1 MTQTLE
7 DVVYLLSE
15 TEPSRL
21 TASTAEVAFIGRSN
35 VGKSSLLNAVCRR
48 DVARVSNQPGRTR
61 AINVFQAGF
70 GRWLVD
76 LPGYGFALGPEKER
90 AGWGPMIEGYLKGR
104 PTLRMV
110 FALIDAKVG
119 PTKLD
124 LDMVRWM
131 EATDLPWRPVATKA
145 DQVKPSRSLAR
156 RREAAHAMGLQ
167 AEDLAWVSAQDGFGV
182 KELRGEVAALLAD

>member
-1 MTQTLE
+1 MIQPLE
-7 DVVYLLSE
+7 TVEYLLSE
-15 TEPSRL
+15 TDPARL
-21 TASTAEVAFIGRSN
+21 APCAAEVAFIGRSN

-48 DVARVSNQPGRTR
+48 DVARVSNLPGRTR

-76 LPGYGFALGPEKER
+76 LPGYGFAAGPEAER
-90 AGWGPMIEGYLKGR
+90 AGWGPMIEGYLRGR
-104 PTLRMV
+104 PSLRMI

-119 PTKLD
+119 PTRLD
-124 LDMVRWM
+124 LQMVEWL

-145 DQVKPSRSLAR
+145 DQVKSSRAQGR

-167 AEDLAWVSAQDGFGV
+167 PADLAWVSAQEGLGV
-182 KELRGEVAALLAD
+182 RELRGEVAALLTP